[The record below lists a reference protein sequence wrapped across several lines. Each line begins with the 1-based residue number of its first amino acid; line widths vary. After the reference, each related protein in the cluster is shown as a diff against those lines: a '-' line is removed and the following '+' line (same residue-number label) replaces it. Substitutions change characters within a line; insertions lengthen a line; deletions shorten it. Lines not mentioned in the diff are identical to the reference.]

1 MTRENNK
8 EVIWICVRCW
18 ENIWHVE
25 SKCEVCRK
33 RYKSSGIRSSEC
45 GGELKSYI
53 PLSQYEVLES
63 KLALAVLALQRIIE
77 FPITDKRYVP
87 IFQRHAQEALEAIE
101 AVEHE

>member
-8 EVIWICVRCW
+8 EVIYTCVNGIFLGDHIYSR
-18 ENIWHVE
+18 
-25 SKCEVCRK
+25 SK
-33 RYKSSGIRSSEC
+33 SEAFT
-45 GGELKSYI
+45 EPYI
-53 PLSQYEVLES
+53 KLSQYEVLES